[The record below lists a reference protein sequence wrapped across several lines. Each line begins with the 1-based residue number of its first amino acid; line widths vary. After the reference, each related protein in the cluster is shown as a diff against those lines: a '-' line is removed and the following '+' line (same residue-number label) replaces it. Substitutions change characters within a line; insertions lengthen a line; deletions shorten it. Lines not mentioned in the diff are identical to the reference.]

1 MYRTLLLAKLVPLY
15 LKLKEKL
22 KAKAKIEE
30 AVIENAKK
38 EEELKSC
45 KEKVDVEEIKEDGS
59 VLVNASVVD
68 IYNETKPLYF
78 DYSSVNIQRS
88 AIPVLKTN

>member
-30 AVIENAKK
+30 AVENAKK

-45 KEKVDVEEIKEDGS
+45 KEKEDVEEIKEDGS
-59 VLVNASVVD
+59 VLDNASVIDV
-68 IYNETKPLYF
+68 YNETKPLYF
-78 DYSSVNIQRS
+78 DYPSVNIQRS
-88 AIPVLKTN
+88 TIPVLKTN